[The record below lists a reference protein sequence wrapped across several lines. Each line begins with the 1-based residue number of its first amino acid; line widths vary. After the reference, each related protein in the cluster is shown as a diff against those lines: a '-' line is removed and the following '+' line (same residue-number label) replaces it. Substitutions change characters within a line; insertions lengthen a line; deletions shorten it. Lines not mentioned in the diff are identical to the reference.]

1 MNTYLSKLVF
11 NILIDNDK
19 ETQQFDEQ
27 IRIIQA
33 NDLESAFLKAKAVGK
48 KEEEIFLNEK
58 NQQVCW
64 KFIDV
69 TDLYPLQQ
77 YKDGDQIYSSTHE
90 LSDADAFIKY
100 THEKSMLIQTNF
112 LTFA

>member
-11 NILIDNDK
+11 NIIIDNNK

-27 IRIIQA
+27 IRVIQA
-33 NDLESAFLKAKAVGK
+33 ADLESAFLKAKAVGK
-48 KEEEIFLNEK
+48 KEEETFMNKK
-58 NQQVCW
+58 NQQVSW

-69 TDLYPLQQ
+69 ADLYPLQE
-77 YKDGDQIYSSTHE
+77 YKDGEQIFSNTHE
-90 LSDADAFIKY
+90 IPDGDSFIQY
-100 THEKSMLIQTNF
+100 TREKSLLIQTNF

>member
-1 MNTYLSKLVF
+1 MNLYISKLVF
-11 NILIDNDK
+11 NIQIDNNK

-33 NDLESAFLKAKAVGK
+33 NNLESAFLKAKALGK
-48 KEEEIFLNEK
+48 KEEETFFNDKKQKIS
-58 NQQVCW
+58 W

-69 TDLYPLQQ
+69 LDLYSLQEFKDGEQ
-77 YKDGDQIYSSTHE
+77 IYSNTHETKDGDS
-90 LSDADAFIKY
+90 FIKY
-100 THEKSMLIQTNF
+100 TREKSMLIQTNF

>member
-11 NILIDNDK
+11 NIVIDNK

-27 IRIIQA
+27 IRVIQA
-33 NDLESAFLKAKAVGK
+33 RDLESAFLKAKAVGK
-48 KEEEIFLNEK
+48 KEEETFLNEK
-58 NQQVCW
+58 NQQVRW

-69 TDLYPLQQ
+69 TDLYPLES
-77 YKDGDQIYSSTHE
+77 YKDGEQIYSNTPE
-90 LSDADAFIKY
+90 IPDGEAFIKY
-100 THEKSMLIQTNF
+100 THEKSLLIQTNF

>member
-11 NILIDNDK
+11 SISIENAN

-33 NDLESAFLKAKAVGK
+33 RDLESAFLKAKAVGK
-48 KEEEIFLNEK
+48 KEEETFLNEK
-58 NQQVCW
+58 NQSVSW

-69 TDLYPLQQ
+69 ADLYPLQE
-77 YKDGDQIYSSTHE
+77 YKDGEQLYSNTHE
-90 LSDADAFIKY
+90 IPDGEAFIKY
-100 THEKSMLIQTNF
+100 THEKSLLIQTNF